1 VKAAARLLPL
11 LVLAATAI
19 GSIATEAPPVW
30 YLESSADGPTALLTT
45 TAATLSK
52 HVTVVF
58 QSHRRGGTFDVR
70 WFACG
75 DGAAVPMRAVLL
87 RDQPDAG
94 TAIERTAT
102 DCQTAGSDEG
112 ALALPVF
119 DLCTAADCVQGYTM
133 VFERMAET
141 TSAAPVEIGLWT
153 AHAASGGDGYGPVNG
168 AITVTIDP

>member
-1 VKAAARLLPL
+1 VSRVASLLPA

-30 YLESSADGPTALLTT
+30 YLEGRADGPPALLTT
-45 TAATLSK
+45 TAATFSK
-52 HVTVVF
+52 HLTVLF
-58 QSHRRGGTFDVR
+58 QSHRRGGTLDVQ
-70 WFACG
+70 WSACG

-94 TAIERTAT
+94 TAIERTAS

-112 ALALPVF
+112 VLTLPVF

-133 VFERMAET
+133 VFERVAET
-141 TSAAPVEIGLWT
+141 TSGAPVEISAWS
-153 AHAASGGDGYGPVNG
+153 AHAASSGDGYGPVNG
-168 AITVTIDP
+168 AITVTVDP